1 MTNTPLDA
9 PSHFTPYEDD
19 RPAGQWMEGY
29 WADIA
34 VWAKRL
40 FIVILIYFVWQVYND
55 IMSLENMSELD
66 PSLIAMFAALFL
78 FDAVLTGFLGYFCFR
93 FAQYLERALVG
104 QDQMLLEKAFQQLH
118 RFLIMS
124 LVVAAVWLLSS
135 AIEWFNT
142 IQIMTESY

>member
-40 FIVILIYFVWQVYND
+40 SIVILIYFVWQVYND

-78 FDAVLTGFLGYFCFR
+78 FDAVLIGFLGYFCFR
-93 FAQYLERALVG
+93 FAQYLERALKD
-104 QDQMLLEKAFQQLH
+104 QDQMVLEKAFLQLY
-118 RFLIMS
+118 RFMILGLIN
-124 LVVAAVWLLSS
+124 AAAWLLSS
-135 AIEWFNT
+135 LVEWVNT
-142 IQIMTESY
+142 IQIMTEYN